1 MAAKDQKHATAAAED
16 DDCPDL
22 EVAEQ
27 QQNEAPQ
34 SGKQTKKYAKAMA
47 KLGLKPEAG
56 VVRVNIRKST
66 GPSFAI
72 VQPEVHRLSTTNTFV
87 MSGETQLDESS
98 SQAQA
103 AAARNVTAAVT
114 EEAAPAAAAPAADE
128 DDGVEEDAGDIADK
142 EIDIVM
148 TQANVSRN
156 KAIRALKNNK
166 GDIVNS
172 IMELTM

>member
-1 MAAKDQKHATAAAED
+1 MAAKDQKHAAVADE

-27 QQNEAPQ
+27 QQELPQ
-34 SGKQTKKYAKAMA
+34 AGKQTKKYAKAMA
-47 KLGLKPEAG
+47 KLGLKPESG
-56 VVRVNIRKST
+56 VARVNIRKST

-72 VQPEVHRLSTTNTFV
+72 VQPEVYRFPTTNTFV
-87 MSGETQLDESS
+87 MFGETQLDESS
-98 SQAQA
+98 QQQQAKA
-103 AAARNVTAAVT
+103 AANVTSAVT
-114 EEAAPAAAAPAADE
+114 AEAAAPAAAAADE